1 MARKIKAG
9 GGKPPVFKGFK
20 TVGGVKKK
28 ITGKGAHGTG
38 LGLHG
43 KGRKITAKGYTGK
56 GAYGYGQGNHGVKPK
71 PAGRGTAKM
80 TKALG
85 SLTTAKMVHPV
96 AKPAAHAAGT
106 RRAPGHTGITAAG
119 GGKPPVRNPPGTKAP
134 RTVKAPRTFRR
145 PR

>member
-9 GGKPPVFKGFK
+9 GGKPPVYKGFK

-28 ITGKGAHGTG
+28 ITGKGAQGTG

-56 GAYGYGQGNHGVKPK
+56 GAYGYGQGNHGVAAPK
-71 PAGRGTAKM
+71 PTGRAKM
-80 TKALG
+80 AGAIRALK
-85 SLTTAKMVHPV
+85 SPMVV
-96 AKPAAHAAGT
+96 AHSKPPSHAAGT
-106 RRAPGHTGITAAG
+106 RRAPGHGPIAAG
-119 GGKPPVRNPPGTKAP
+119 GGKPPVKKPPVT
-134 RTVKAPRTFRR
+134 RR